1 MKKKIVPAKRRRRYR
16 LVWPWKKRSRKKIKA
31 QRRHLRPQVMWA
43 IIGIVALCILA
54 MVPRFMETNALRK
67 LGYAKKTIKVI
78 RKNKMQKE
86 LLQGSYY
93 SAYLETSIQDG
104 SVNRDYLPYYAAI
117 KENDATLD
125 TEDFLLIS
133 RLLDRGYE
141 IDQVQNLIGQLRYE
155 ELTPLLV
162 FDYQPIEQ
170 NYIDDVR
177 KHRDTNSSSHFV
189 LDHNYYTPYK
199 NATPVPITDRTM
211 LVNKTYCLDASYVP
225 ENLVTLS
232 NWYATADRQL
242 SQEAAD
248 ALAAFGDGGRAV
260 GVTFFAVSAYRPYE
274 AQEKVYNALVASQ
287 GQEKAD
293 QSGARPGF
301 SEHQTGLAVD
311 LAASHEDDIP
321 EFVNTNAYKWASSN
335 CVDFGWILRYP
346 ENKESI
352 TGYEFE
358 PWHYRYVGKELAKAV
373 YDSGMTFDEFW
384 MLYLQPWQIATNVP
398 KSKILDN
405 VRYTVNTDAPQETPA
420 AKSS

>member
-1 MKKKIVPAKRRRRYR
+1 MKKKIKPVKPRRRYR
-16 LVWPWKKRSRKKIKA
+16 LVWPWKKRPLKKMKTH
-31 QRRHLRPQVMWA
+31 RRHLRPQILWGA
-43 IIGIVALCILA
+43 IGIVSLCILA
-54 MVPRFMETNALRK
+54 MTPRFLETNALRK
-67 LGYAKKTIKVI
+67 LGYAKKTIKAI
-78 RKNKMQKE
+78 RENKLQKE

-93 SAYLETSIQDG
+93 SYYLEASIQDG
-104 SVNRDYLPYYAAI
+104 SVNRDYLPYYAAL
-117 KENDATLD
+117 KEKDAKLD
-125 TEDFLLIS
+125 AEDFLLIS

-141 IDQVQNLIGQLRYE
+141 MDQVQNLIGHLHYE

-170 NYIDDVR
+170 NYIDDVC

-189 LDHNYYTPYK
+189 LDRSYYTPYK
-199 NATPVPITDRTM
+199 NALPVPVRDQTM
-211 LVNKTYCLDASYVP
+211 LVNKTYCLDSSYVP

-232 NWYATADRQL
+232 NWYATANRQL

-274 AQEKVYNALVASQ
+274 SQEKVYNSLVASQ

-301 SEHQTGLAVD
+301 SEHQSGLAVD
-311 LAASHEDDIP
+311 LAASNEDDIP

-335 CVDFGWILRYP
+335 CADFGWILRYP

-358 PWHYRYVGKELAKAV
+358 PWHYRYVGTELAKAV
-373 YDSGMTFDEFW
+373 YDSKMTFDEFW
-384 MLYLQPWQIATNVP
+384 MLYLQPWQNADHVP
-398 KSKILDN
+398 KSDILEH
-405 VRYTVNTDAPQETPA
+405 VRYTVNASAPKETPA
-420 AKSS
+420 VK